1 MCKRDPTSS
10 MYKCTEDDVK
20 IYMPKKWG
28 IGFFLL
34 ILASISVHNRNA
46 SATILYTRGQCHH
59 AFPQLTLCG
68 QSGSCAD

>member
-28 IGFFLL
+28 IGFFTNISEYFSAQPERLRHHTVHSWPVPPRFPPAHAVRPIW
-34 ILASISVHNRNA
+34 IL
-46 SATILYTRGQCHH
+46 C
-59 AFPQLTLCG
+59 
-68 QSGSCAD
+68 